1 MYSNRSSVKF
11 CCRLTC
17 SHNIYISLTF
27 AICLRFFFSALLLE
41 GTCERTDIGMH
52 TIQTVR
58 DVGAVRAP
66 RMPYLSRIEILWN
79 HPKCVRIH
87 IHLVNKHV
95 LFQNSIGK
103 TLI

>member
-1 MYSNRSSVKF
+1 V
-11 CCRLTC
+11 
-17 SHNIYISLTF
+17 F
-27 AICLRFFFSALLLE
+27 AQYLHFIDVRNLFAFFFSALLQE